1 MGAGVCMLAGAFAF
15 AVMGALTHALAGRC
29 DWLII
34 ALCRAVFMLL
44 WTIGSAKA
52 RGVKLA
58 FWKPRTLWLRSLAGS
73 LSLVCNF
80 YALTELPIADAL
92 TLLNT
97 YPIWIVL
104 LSSLFLRMPP
114 TVAEVVGIVC
124 GVVGV
129 VLIERPS
136 LGGSELAIGVA
147 LLGAFST
154 SVALLGLHRLKGVDA
169 RAIMAHFAGVASVVT
184 GVGLLAKGPAVL
196 EGDWNATTVGLVL
209 GVSVFGTAGQ
219 FLLTKAYS
227 KGVPARLS
235 AIGLVQ
241 VAFAMAFDTLIW
253 GRSFSAIALVG
264 FALVV
269 APTAWLSVRAGA
281 RLNKMRDVGPSQ
293 VGEAEEEAMTASSR
307 A

>member
-1 MGAGVCMLAGAFAF
+1 MLAGAFAF

-34 ALCRAVFMLL
+34 ALCRAVFMLM

-52 RGVKLA
+52 SGVKLA
-58 FWKPRTLWLRSLAGS
+58 FWRPGTLWLRSLAGS

-80 YALTELPIADAL
+80 YALTELPVADAL
-92 TLLNT
+92 TLTNT
-97 YPIWIVL
+97 YPLWVVL
-104 LSSLFLRMPP
+104 LSSLFLKMPP
-114 TVAEVVGIVC
+114 TVAEMVGIVC

-136 LGGSELAIGVA
+136 LGGSEFAIGVA

-169 RAIMAHFAGVASVVT
+169 RAIIAHFAGVASVAT
-184 GVGLLAKGPAVL
+184 GIGLLAKGPGVL
-196 EGDWNATTVGLVL
+196 AGDWNSTTLGLLL
-209 GVSVFGTAGQ
+209 GVSIFGTAGQ

-227 KGVPARLS
+227 KGVPTRLS

-253 GRSFSAIALVG
+253 GRSFSVTALVG

-281 RLNKMRDVGPSQ
+281 RLNKMRDVEPSQ
-293 VGEAEEEAMTASSR
+293 VGETEEALAASST